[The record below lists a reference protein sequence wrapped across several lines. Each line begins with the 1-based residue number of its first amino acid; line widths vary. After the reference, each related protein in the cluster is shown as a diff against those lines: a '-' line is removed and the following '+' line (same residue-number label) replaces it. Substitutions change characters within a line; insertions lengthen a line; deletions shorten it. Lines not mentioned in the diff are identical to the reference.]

1 MRRLEKHTGANPV
14 LQDTSGLPDVPN
26 VSTIVLTMRTYQTR
40 AKLTDVLFGQTRREV
55 LGFLYSQPD
64 KPFYLRELAR
74 HAGTGLGAVQREV
87 VQLAEVGI
95 LRRSVR
101 GNQVFYQANQNSP
114 IFQEL
119 KSIISKTAGTH
130 DILRE
135 ALFPLRQRIRA
146 AFVYG
151 SVARHEER
159 ANSDVDLMVVGE
171 VPFTEIAAVTTPM
184 QERLGREINPTVYP
198 LAEFQS
204 KLKAKNHFL
213 KSVLR
218 QKKLFILGDEN
229 ELAGLAS

>member
-1 MRRLEKHTGANPV
+1 
-14 LQDTSGLPDVPN
+14 
-26 VSTIVLTMRTYQTR
+26 MRTHQSS
-40 AKLTDVLFGQTRREV
+40 ANLTDVLFGQTRREV

-87 VQLAEVGI
+87 LQLAEVGI

-101 GNQVFYQANQNSP
+101 GNQVFYQANRGNP

-135 ALFPLRQRIRA
+135 ALFSLRERIRV
-146 AFVYG
+146 VYG
-151 SVARHEER
+151 SIARHEER

-171 VPFTEIAAVTTPM
+171 VPFTEIVAVTTPV

>member
-1 MRRLEKHTGANPV
+1 
-14 LQDTSGLPDVPN
+14 
-26 VSTIVLTMRTYQTR
+26 MRTHRPR
-40 AKLTDVLFGQTRREV
+40 ANLTDVLFGHTRREV
-55 LGFLYSQPD
+55 LGFLYNQPD

-87 VQLAEVGI
+87 AQLAEVGI

-101 GNQVFYQANQNSP
+101 GNQVFYQANRHNP

-119 KSIISKTAGTH
+119 ESIISKTAGTH

-135 ALFPLRQRIRA
+135 ALFPLRERIRM

-159 ANSDVDLMVVGE
+159 ADSDVDLMVVGE
-171 VPFTEIAAVTTPM
+171 VPFTEIVSATATAQKT
-184 QERLGREINPTVYP
+184 LGREINPTVYP
-198 LAEFQS
+198 LAEFRS
-204 KLKAKNHFL
+204 KLKSKNHFL

-229 ELAGLAS
+229 ELTGLAS

>member
-1 MRRLEKHTGANPV
+1 
-14 LQDTSGLPDVPN
+14 
-26 VSTIVLTMRTYQTR
+26 MRTHQSK
-40 AKLTDVLFGQTRREV
+40 ANLTDVLFGQTRQAV

-87 VQLAEVGI
+87 GKLAEAGI
-95 LRRSVR
+95 LQRSVR
-101 GNQVFYQANQNSP
+101 GNQVFYQANRDNP

-135 ALFPLRQRIRA
+135 ALFPLRERIRV

-171 VPFTEIAAVTTPM
+171 VPFTEIVAVTTPM

-204 KLKAKNHFL
+204 KLKARNHFL
-213 KSVLR
+213 KTILR

-229 ELAGLAS
+229 ELTGLAS

>member
-1 MRRLEKHTGANPV
+1 
-14 LQDTSGLPDVPN
+14 
-26 VSTIVLTMRTYQTR
+26 MRTHQTR
-40 AKLTDVLFGQTRREV
+40 ANLTDVLFGQTRREV

-87 VQLAEVGI
+87 GKLSEAGI

-119 KSIISKTAGTH
+119 RSIISKTAGTH

-135 ALFPLRQRIRA
+135 ALFPLRERIRV

-151 SVARHEER
+151 SVARHEEG
-159 ANSDVDLMVVGE
+159 ANSDVDLMVVGD
-171 VPFTEIAAVTTPM
+171 VPFTEIVAVTTPM
-184 QERLGREINPTVYP
+184 QERLGREINPAVYP

>member
-1 MRRLEKHTGANPV
+1 
-14 LQDTSGLPDVPN
+14 
-26 VSTIVLTMRTYQTR
+26 MRTLQTK
-40 AKLTDVLFGQTRREV
+40 ANLTDVLFGQTRRAV
-55 LGFLYSQPD
+55 LGYLYSQPE

-95 LRRSVR
+95 LSRSVR
-101 GNQVFYQANQNSP
+101 GNQVFYQANRNSP

-135 ALFPLRQRIRA
+135 ALFPLRERIRV

-159 ANSDVDLMVVGE
+159 TDSDIDLMVVGD
-171 VPFTEIAAVTTPM
+171 VPFTEIVAAITPA

-198 LAEFQS
+198 VAEFQS

-218 QKKLFILGDEN
+218 QRKLFILGDEN

>member
-1 MRRLEKHTGANPV
+1 
-14 LQDTSGLPDVPN
+14 
-26 VSTIVLTMRTYQTR
+26 MRTHQSR
-40 AKLTDVLFGQTRREV
+40 ANLTDVLFGQTRREV
-55 LGFLYSQPD
+55 LGFLFSQPD
-64 KPFYLRELAR
+64 KSFYLRELAR
-74 HAGTGLGAVQREV
+74 HAGTGLGAVQREAV
-87 VQLAEVGI
+87 KLAEAGI

-101 GNQVFYQANQNSP
+101 GNQVFYQANRENP

-119 KSIISKTAGTH
+119 KSIVSKTAGTH

-135 ALFPLRQRIRA
+135 ALFPMRQRIRM

-159 ANSDVDLMVVGE
+159 ADSDVDLMVVGE
-171 VPFTEIAAVTTPM
+171 VPFTEIVAAITSA

-213 KSVLR
+213 KGVLR
-218 QKKLFILGDEN
+218 QKKLYIIGDEN

>member
-1 MRRLEKHTGANPV
+1 
-14 LQDTSGLPDVPN
+14 
-26 VSTIVLTMRTYQTR
+26 MRTQQPK
-40 AKLTDVLFGQTRREV
+40 ANLTDVLFGQTRQAV

-87 VQLAEVGI
+87 VKLAEAGI

-101 GNQVFYQANQNSP
+101 GNQVFYQANRENP

-119 KSIISKTAGTH
+119 KSIVSKTAGTH

-135 ALFPLRQRIRA
+135 ALFPLHGRLRV

-159 ANSDVDLMVVGE
+159 ADSDIDLMVVGE
-171 VPFTEIAAVTTPM
+171 VPFAEIVAAISSA

-204 KLKAKNHFL
+204 KVKAKNHFL

-229 ELAGLAS
+229 ELTGLAS

>member
-1 MRRLEKHTGANPV
+1 
-14 LQDTSGLPDVPN
+14 
-26 VSTIVLTMRTYQTR
+26 MRTHRVQLT
-40 AKLTDVLFGQTRREV
+40 LTDVLFGQTRRAV
-55 LGFLYSQPD
+55 LGYLYSQPE

-87 VQLAEVGI
+87 VKLAEAGI

-101 GNQVFYQANQNSP
+101 GNQVFYQANRENP

-119 KSIISKTAGTH
+119 KSIVSKTVGTH

-135 ALFPLRQRIRA
+135 ALLPMRERIRV

-159 ANSDVDLMVVGE
+159 ADSDIDLMVVCE
-171 VPFTEIAAVTTPM
+171 VPFTQIVAAITPA

-198 LAEFQS
+198 VAEFQS

-218 QKKLFILGDEN
+218 QKKLFVLGDEN
-229 ELAGLAS
+229 ELTGLAS

>member
-1 MRRLEKHTGANPV
+1 
-14 LQDTSGLPDVPN
+14 
-26 VSTIVLTMRTYQTR
+26 MRTHQTK
-40 AKLTDVLFGQTRREV
+40 ANLTDVLFGQTRREV

-74 HAGTGLGAVQREV
+74 HAGTGVGAVQREV

-135 ALFPLRQRIRA
+135 ALFPLRERIRV

-171 VPFTEIAAVTTPM
+171 VPFTEIVAVTTPM

-204 KLKAKNHFL
+204 KLNAKNHFL

>member
-1 MRRLEKHTGANPV
+1 MPGCGTESAMQRLQV
-14 LQDTSGLPDVPN
+14 VPIS
-26 VSTIVLTMRTYQTR
+26 STIILIMRTYQS
-40 AKLTDVLFGQTRREV
+40 KVNLTDVLFGQTRRAV
-55 LGFLYSQPD
+55 LGYLYSQPE

-87 VQLAEVGI
+87 VKLAEAGI

-101 GNQVFYQANQNSP
+101 GNQVFYQANRDNP

-119 KSIISKTAGTH
+119 RGIISKTAGTH

-135 ALFPLRQRIRA
+135 ALFPLRERIRA

-159 ANSDVDLMVVGE
+159 ADSDIDLMVVGE
-171 VPFTEIAAVTTPM
+171 VPFTEIVSATATA
-184 QERLGREINPTVYP
+184 QKSLGREINPTVYP

-213 KSVLR
+213 TSVLR

-229 ELAGLAS
+229 ELTGLGS

>member
-1 MRRLEKHTGANPV
+1 MHPV
-14 LQDTSGLPDVPN
+14 TN
-26 VSTIVLTMRTYQTR
+26 ASTIVLDMRTQRTK
-40 AKLTDVLFGQTRREV
+40 ANLTDVLFGQTRQAV

-87 VQLAEVGI
+87 VKLAEAGI

-101 GNQVFYQANQNSP
+101 GNQVFYQANRDNP

-119 KSIISKTAGTH
+119 KSIISKTAGAH

-135 ALFPLRQRIRA
+135 ALFPLRGRIRV

-159 ANSDVDLMVVGE
+159 ADSDVDLMVLGE
-171 VPFTEIAAVTTPM
+171 VPFTEIASATATA
-184 QERLGREINPTVYP
+184 QKRLGREINPTVYP
-198 LAEFQS
+198 VAEFQS
-204 KLKAKNHFL
+204 KLKAKSHFL

-229 ELAGLAS
+229 EIAGLAS

>member
-1 MRRLEKHTGANPV
+1 
-14 LQDTSGLPDVPN
+14 
-26 VSTIVLTMRTYQTR
+26 MRTHRVQLT
-40 AKLTDVLFGQTRREV
+40 LTDVLFGQTRRAV
-55 LGFLYSQPD
+55 LGYLYSQPE

-87 VQLAEVGI
+87 VKLAEAGI

-101 GNQVFYQANQNSP
+101 GNQVFYQANRENP

-119 KSIISKTAGTH
+119 KSIVSKTVGTH

-135 ALFPLRQRIRA
+135 ALLPMRERIRV

-159 ANSDVDLMVVGE
+159 ADSDIDLMVVGE
-171 VPFTEIAAVTTPM
+171 VPFTQIVAAITPA

-198 LAEFQS
+198 VAEFQS

-218 QKKLFILGDEN
+218 QKKLFVLGDEN
-229 ELAGLAS
+229 ELTGLAS